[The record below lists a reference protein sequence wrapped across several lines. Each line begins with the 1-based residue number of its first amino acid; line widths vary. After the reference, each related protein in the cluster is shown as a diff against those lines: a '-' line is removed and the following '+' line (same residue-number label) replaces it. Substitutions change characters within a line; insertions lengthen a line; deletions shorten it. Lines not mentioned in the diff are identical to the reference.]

1 MVKMIKTEYWPQN
14 KETIH
19 YNHGFQIAQINYN
32 SRLNEIKIERQIG
45 WYETGNRRHY
55 VTRIKTYSKFKH
67 TDLFIAAV
75 NSFIEK
81 YPPYKM
87 SFSRYGFE
95 IVW

>member
-1 MVKMIKTEYWPQN
+1 MIKTEYYPHN

-19 YNHGFQIAQINYN
+19 HHGKFGIVQINYN

-45 WYETGNRRHY
+45 YVISTRRYY
-55 VTRIKTYSKFKH
+55 VTRVKTYSKFKH

-81 YPPYKM
+81 YRPGEMK
-87 SFSRYGFE
+87 FDRYGFE